1 MIRKKVV
8 HIAGNVVLYST
19 GCPKCKI
26 LERRLGDKNV
36 EYSENNSVDEMISLG
51 FTELPVLK
59 VGEDMLSFKDALA
72 WVNQQ

>member
-1 MIRKKVV
+1 M
-8 HIAGNVVLYST
+8 LYST
-19 GCPKCKI
+19 GCPKCII
-26 LERRLGDKNV
+26 LERLLGEKNV
-36 EYSENNSVDEMISLG
+36 EYSKNNSVDEMISLG

>member
-8 HIAGNVVLYST
+8 HIAENVVLYST